1 MNRIDAVYIEKRIQL
16 ICSTPHL
23 KEHDDVTQLWID
35 QGQHAILHHLNA
47 VYAYQPLL
55 IRY

>member
-35 QGQHAILHHLNA
+35 QGQHAILHHMNA

>member
-23 KEHDDVTQLWID
+23 KEHDDVTQTWRD
-35 QGQHAILHHLNA
+35 KGQYAILHHLNG